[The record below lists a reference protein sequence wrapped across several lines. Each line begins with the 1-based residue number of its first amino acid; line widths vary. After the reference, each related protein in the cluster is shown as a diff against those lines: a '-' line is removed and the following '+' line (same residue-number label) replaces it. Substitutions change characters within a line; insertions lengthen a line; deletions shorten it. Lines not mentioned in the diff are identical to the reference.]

1 MLSGGQEFAH
11 CATNL
16 GHGVPLAQERPT
28 SDVARWLMLVVR
40 MRSGRRDTSVR
51 GGARMGAS
59 GSQYADVPQ
68 CPRTEGWT
76 AVCTEQRRGCRLG
89 LDLHGL
95 LSRPSVVYVGTIIV
109 LVIASLRW
117 FGEHRRDSD
126 SVFVVGGGQC
136 QS

>member
-1 MLSGGQEFAH
+1 
-11 CATNL
+11 
-16 GHGVPLAQERPT
+16 
-28 SDVARWLMLVVR
+28 
-40 MRSGRRDTSVR
+40 
-51 GGARMGAS
+51 MGAS

-117 FGEHRRDSD
+117 FGEDRRDSD
-126 SVFVVGGGQC
+126 LWLVAGSANRNGGLRVSFCFLKLAYGDDLLCSLSVT
-136 QS
+136 